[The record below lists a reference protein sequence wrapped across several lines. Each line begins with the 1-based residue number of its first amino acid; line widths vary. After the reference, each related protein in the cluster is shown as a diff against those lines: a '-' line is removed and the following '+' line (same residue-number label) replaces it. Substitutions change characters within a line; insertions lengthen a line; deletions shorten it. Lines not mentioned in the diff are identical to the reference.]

1 MLRQHIK
8 HRKSRTGKK
17 QEKNLENLRDN
28 RLSAA
33 ILSCDF
39 APSLPRGASPIS
51 LMPTLLNPTTD
62 DTRVYEIALLLPA
75 ETSDK
80 EKSDTLKNVEELF
93 AEKQLRVHHKDE
105 WKTMGLAYPIKGQK
119 VGQYVIFYVE
129 GKPAS
134 AHEIDASLKIE
145 RGVLRHLTIKLPP
158 NYEVVDWA
166 EHFASWKA
174 SLEKEK
180 EDLSK
185 QHEEE
190 LKKKM
195 VQRAIR
201 QGAMKK
207 EEEKPAAPS
216 APAAIVVE
224 AELEKKI
231 DELISDEDLKL

>member
-1 MLRQHIK
+1 MI
-8 HRKSRTGKK
+8 
-17 QEKNLENLRDN
+17 
-28 RLSAA
+28 
-33 ILSCDF
+33 
-39 APSLPRGASPIS
+39 PSLDCARDAPTTNR
-51 LMPTLLNPTTD
+51 MPAIFNPTTD
-62 DTRVYEIALLLPA
+62 DTRVYEIAILLSA
-75 ETSDK
+75 EASDK

-93 AEKQLRVHHKDE
+93 AEKQLRVHRKDE
-105 WKTMGLAYPIKGQK
+105 WKAMGLAYPIKGQK
-119 VGQYVIFYVE
+119 RGQYVIFYVE
-129 GKPAS
+129 GKPNA

-145 RGVLRHLTIKLPP
+145 RGVLRHITIKLPP
-158 NYEVVDWA
+158 NYEIVDWA

-201 QGAMKK
+201 QGAVKK
-207 EEEKPAAPS
+207 EEEKLAAPA

-224 AELEKKI
+224 AELEEKI
-231 DELISDEDLKL
+231 GELISDENLNL